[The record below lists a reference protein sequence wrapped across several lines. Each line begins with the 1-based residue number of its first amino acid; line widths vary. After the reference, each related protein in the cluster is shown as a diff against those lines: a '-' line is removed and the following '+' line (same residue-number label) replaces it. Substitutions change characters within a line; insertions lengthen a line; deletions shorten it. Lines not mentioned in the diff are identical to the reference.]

1 MRRERVKSIKELL
14 PLFIKEM
21 GLERG
26 LSEVRVLGLWDELL
40 GPAVVSATGNK
51 QLREGKLYV
60 KLNSSVVR
68 SYLFTERRN
77 IVAKI
82 NDAMGKKIVTE
93 LILY

>member
-1 MRRERVKSIKELL
+1 MKRERVKSIKELL
-14 PLFIKEM
+14 PLYIQEM

-26 LSEVRVLGLWDELL
+26 LNETRVLALWDELL
-40 GPAVVSATGNK
+40 GPTIVSATGKK
-51 QLREGKLYV
+51 QLWEGKLYV

-68 SYLFTERRN
+68 SYVFTERNN

-82 NDAMGKKIVTE
+82 NEAMKKKLVNE